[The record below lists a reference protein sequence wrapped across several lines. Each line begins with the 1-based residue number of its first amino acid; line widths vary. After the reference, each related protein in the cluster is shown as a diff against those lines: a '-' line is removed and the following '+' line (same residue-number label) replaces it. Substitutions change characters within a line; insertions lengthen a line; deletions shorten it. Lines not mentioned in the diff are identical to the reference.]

1 MGDRRAR
8 HRTLGFAAVICRTTR
23 WPRRVA
29 LNLALLALLAGCG
42 TAAENSAGPAGGA
55 VVGIGVGGITANP
68 LIGYA
73 AGVGAQAGITAL
85 QKYLSRKLHQGE
97 QDRIAATV
105 ARLGLGQSAPW
116 QIHYDIPVDAEHG
129 DVTVTRIIANALA
142 TCKEV
147 AFTVITGNQPNAPRG
162 IYITTACAGSDG
174 AWKWAEAEP
183 AVARWGFL
191 Q

>member
-1 MGDRRAR
+1 VSLAGRR
-8 HRTLGFAAVICRTTR
+8 FV
-23 WPRRVA
+23 WA
-29 LNLALLALLAGCG
+29 LVLLLSGCG
-42 TAAENSAGPAGGA
+42 TAVENSAGPVGGA
-55 VVGIGVGGITANP
+55 AVGIGLGGITANP

-73 AGVGAQAGITAL
+73 AGVGTQAAITAL

-105 ARLGLGQSAPW
+105 ARLAPGQSAPW
-116 QIHYDIPVDAEHG
+116 AIHYDIPVDTEHG
-129 DVTVTRIIANALA
+129 DVSVTRVITSALT

-147 AFTVITGNQPNAPRG
+147 AFTVIAGKQPDAPRG
-162 IYITTACAGSDG
+162 IYITTACEQPDG
-174 AWKWAEAEP
+174 TWRWAAAEP

>member
-1 MGDRRAR
+1 MNPAATRR
-8 HRTLGFAAVICRTTR
+8 GV
-23 WPRRVA
+23 
-29 LNLALLALLAGCG
+29 LALLLLLAGCAG
-42 TAAENSAGPAGGA
+42 VGENSAGPVGGA
-55 VVGIGVGGITANP
+55 AVGIGVGGITANP

-73 AGVGAQAGITAL
+73 AGVGAQAAITAL

-105 ARLGLGQSAPW
+105 ARLAPGQSAPW

-129 DVTVTRIIANALA
+129 DVTVTRVITSALT

-147 AFTVITGNQPNAPRG
+147 AFTVIAGKKPDAPRG
-162 IYITTACAGSDG
+162 IYITTACEQPDG
-174 AWKWAEAEP
+174 IWKWAEAEP

>member
-1 MGDRRAR
+1 MGHRGTGDRA
-8 HRTLGFAAVICRTTR
+8 LGRPAVIHR
-23 WPRRVA
+23 A
-29 LNLALLALLAGCG
+29 LRPGVLILGLLPLLAGCG
-42 TAAENSAGPAGGA
+42 NAADSSAGPVGGA
-55 VVGIGVGGITANP
+55 AVGLGVSGITTNP

-73 AGVGAQAGITAL
+73 AGVGAEAAITAL

-105 ARLGLGQSAPW
+105 GRLAPGQTAPW
-116 QIHYDIPVDAEHG
+116 QIHYDLPVDAEHG
-129 DVTVTRIIANALA
+129 DVTVTRLIVNRLA

-147 AFTVITGNQPNAPRG
+147 AFTVIAGRKPYAPRG
-162 IYITTACAGSDG
+162 IYITTACAQPDG
-174 AWKWAEAEP
+174 TWKWAEAEP

>member
-1 MGDRRAR
+1 MGHGRAGHRPLGVVTVSLAGRR
-8 HRTLGFAAVICRTTR
+8 FV
-23 WPRRVA
+23 WA
-29 LNLALLALLAGCG
+29 LVLLLSGCG
-42 TAAENSAGPAGGA
+42 TAVENSAGPVGGA
-55 VVGIGVGGITANP
+55 AVGIGLGGITANP

-73 AGVGAQAGITAL
+73 AGVGTQAAITAL

-105 ARLGLGQSAPW
+105 ARLAPGQSAPW
-116 QIHYDIPVDAEHG
+116 AIHYDIPVDAEHG
-129 DVTVTRIIANALA
+129 DVSVTRVITSALT

-147 AFTVITGNQPNAPRG
+147 AFTVIAGKQPDAPRG
-162 IYITTACAGSDG
+162 IYITTACAQPDG
-174 AWKWAEAEP
+174 TWRWAAAEP